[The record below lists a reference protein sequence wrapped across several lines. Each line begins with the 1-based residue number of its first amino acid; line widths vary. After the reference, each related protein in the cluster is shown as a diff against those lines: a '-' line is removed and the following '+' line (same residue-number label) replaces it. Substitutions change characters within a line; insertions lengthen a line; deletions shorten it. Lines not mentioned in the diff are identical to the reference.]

1 MSVCMSVC
9 ACASTSGGL
18 SSISLEQVLS
28 FSTGSTLP
36 TPGGFASCVLMFSDQ
51 DPYPTASTCSMELHL
66 PLQHKCFQG
75 GLPGSFYTPW
85 RIWSL
90 LNSCSC
96 MDPYISL

>member
-1 MSVCMSVC
+1 MCVC

-36 TPGGFASCVLMFSDQ
+36 TPGGFAGCVLMFSDQ

-66 PLQHKCFQG
+66 PLQHKCFDDFKEACRVAFTLHG
-75 GLPGSFYTPW
+75 GFGL
-85 RIWSL
+85 
-90 LNSCSC
+90 C
-96 MDPYISL
+96 